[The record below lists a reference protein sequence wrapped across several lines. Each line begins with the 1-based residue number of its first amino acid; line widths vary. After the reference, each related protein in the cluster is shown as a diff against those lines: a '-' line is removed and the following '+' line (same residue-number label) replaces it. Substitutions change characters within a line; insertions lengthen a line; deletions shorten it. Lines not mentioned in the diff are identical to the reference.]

1 MTSISI
7 ADMTAT
13 LIKLSISIPNFA
25 PDFSKREV
33 AEAWCEHL
41 CDLSFSAEQWKKVFK
56 VAAQTCEKFPSIAEL
71 VKIANGSDTVSTKS
85 IATKE
90 AEGIWSLLSRISCY
104 YEPERFL
111 NALSPAQRAAIPS
124 QEFVR
129 SLSSLTID
137 EKTTCIA
144 QWRDVIASYVE
155 ANVNEQHILEARKE
169 ISGKQFALDSSPES
183 KRLASSV

>member
-41 CDLSFSAEQWKKVFK
+41 CDLNYSAEQWKAVFK
-56 VAAQTCEKFPSIAEL
+56 IAAQTCEKFPSIAEL
-71 VKIANGSDTVSTKS
+71 VKIANGSNNVSTKS

-90 AEGIWSLLSRISCY
+90 AEGIWSLLSRISTH

-111 NALSPAQRAAIPS
+111 QALSPAQRAAIPS
-124 QEFVR
+124 QEYVR

-155 ANVNEQHILEARKE
+155 SNPEIQNVLEARAS
-169 ISGKQFALDSSPES
+169 IGGKSFP
-183 KRLASSV
+183 LARADETFRIEAK